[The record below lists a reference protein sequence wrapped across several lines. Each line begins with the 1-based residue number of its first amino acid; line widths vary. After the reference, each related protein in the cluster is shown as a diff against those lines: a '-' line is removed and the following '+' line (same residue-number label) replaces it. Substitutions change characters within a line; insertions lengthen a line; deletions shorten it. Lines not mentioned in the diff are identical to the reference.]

1 METLDQEQVR
11 RAIVATRDEI
21 TDADFEA
28 LRTAAAAYLVI
39 ETALQSGI
47 AALRTYAERNGIE
60 VAPLS

>member
-11 RAIVATRDEI
+11 RAIVATKEQI

-39 ETALQSGI
+39 ETAMQAGI
-47 AALRTYAERNGIE
+47 GALRTYAEKNGIE
-60 VAPLS
+60 VR